1 MTETAARYFN
11 ESVFT
16 EVAKCHGIL
25 TPENNVVADV
35 DIVVVT
41 GALFEKDGWDKESI
55 RARQRLCQGK
65 QNPAIWIQDG
75 AIQSIWK
82 LDIVN
87 NQKDIW
93 LLKGAARKERS
104 LSYDEIVMEAIR
116 TLLGKRNGDFTG
128 IKVIATGGGT
138 IEPIDPVRN
147 ITNRSSGKMGKS
159 LAEVFRDRGADV
171 VFICTNRTLGSPIGT
186 EVIHVDDVESLRRE
200 VLRQS
205 GSADVLVMAAAV
217 SDYRC
222 KERSTTKIKKTSQPL
237 HLELVPIPNFMKEV
251 PKGVFKVGLAAET
264 DPNPEGAKRKL
275 LDRGFDLLCL
285 NDVSRSDAGFEVD
298 TNQVIIVGPEGI
310 RHTTCLEDKYVVAW
324 QIGDEIRKSLRESTK
339 V

>member
-1 MTETAARYFN
+1 M
-11 ESVFT
+11 
-16 EVAKCHGIL
+16 
-25 TPENNVVADV
+25 
-35 DIVVVT
+35 
-41 GALFEKDGWDKESI
+41 
-55 RARQRLCQGK
+55 
-65 QNPAIWIQDG
+65 
-75 AIQSIWK
+75 
-82 LDIVN
+82 
-87 NQKDIW
+87 
-93 LLKGAARKERS
+93 
-104 LSYDEIVMEAIR
+104 
-116 TLLGKRNGDFTG
+116 
-128 IKVIATGGGT
+128 
-138 IEPIDPVRN
+138 
-147 ITNRSSGKMGKS
+147 
-159 LAEVFRDRGADV
+159 AEVFRDRGADV

-275 LDRGFDLLCL
+275 LDRGVDLLCL

>member
-1 MTETAARYFN
+1 M
-11 ESVFT
+11 
-16 EVAKCHGIL
+16 GIL
-25 TPENNVVADV
+25 LVS
-35 DIVVVT
+35 
-41 GALFEKDGWDKESI
+41 KS
-55 RARQRLCQGK
+55 
-65 QNPAIWIQDG
+65 
-75 AIQSIWK
+75 
-82 LDIVN
+82 
-87 NQKDIW
+87 
-93 LLKGAARKERS
+93 LLP
-104 LSYDEIVMEAIR
+104 
-116 TLLGKRNGDFTG
+116 
-128 IKVIATGGGT
+128 

-171 VFICTNRTLGSPIGT
+171 VFICTNRTLSPPFGT
-186 EVIHVDDVESLRRE
+186 EVIYVDDVESLRRE

-205 GSADVLVMAAAV
+205 VSADVLVMAAAV
-217 SDYRC
+217 TDYRC
-222 KERSTTKIKKTSQPL
+222 KERSTTKIKKTSKPL

-275 LDRGFDLLCL
+275 LDRGVDLLCL

-324 QIGDEIRKSLRESTK
+324 QIGDEIRKCLRESTK